1 MNIFLSG
8 ITGNMGKTII
18 ENCGNNKIVGG
29 YASNDGVID
38 GIPYTNKL
46 DSIELDFDIIIDFS
60 TKDCLQDIL
69 NFALDKKKPI
79 VIATTG
85 LSDEDIKRIRIASRD
100 IPILYS
106 QNMSVGINVLDEL
119 LKLVVPMLK
128 NFDIEIIEK
137 HHRNKK
143 DAPSGTA
150 KFLLETIKQKRNVR
164 EVYDRFNE
172 FRSRGDCE
180 IGISSVRGGSIVGE
194 HSIVFA
200 GTDEVLEI
208 NHIAQSKKIF
218 AEGAL
223 HAAKY
228 LVKKPNGLYSMK
240 EAINND

>member
-1 MNIFLSG
+1 
-8 ITGNMGKTII
+8 
-18 ENCGNNKIVGG
+18 
-29 YASNDGVID
+29 
-38 GIPYTNKL
+38 
-46 DSIELDFDIIIDFS
+46 
-60 TKDCLQDIL
+60 
-69 NFALDKKKPI
+69 
-79 VIATTG
+79 
-85 LSDEDIKRIRIASRD
+85 
-100 IPILYS
+100 
-106 QNMSVGINVLDEL
+106 MSVGINVLDEL

-172 FRSRGDCE
+172 FRSREDCE

>member
-85 LSDEDIKRIRIASRD
+85 LSDEDIKKIRIASRD

-128 NFDIEIIEK
+128 NFDIEII
-137 HHRNKK
+137 
-143 DAPSGTA
+143 
-150 KFLLETIKQKRNVR
+150 
-164 EVYDRFNE
+164 
-172 FRSRGDCE
+172 
-180 IGISSVRGGSIVGE
+180 
-194 HSIVFA
+194 
-200 GTDEVLEI
+200 
-208 NHIAQSKKIF
+208 
-218 AEGAL
+218 
-223 HAAKY
+223 
-228 LVKKPNGLYSMK
+228 
-240 EAINND
+240 